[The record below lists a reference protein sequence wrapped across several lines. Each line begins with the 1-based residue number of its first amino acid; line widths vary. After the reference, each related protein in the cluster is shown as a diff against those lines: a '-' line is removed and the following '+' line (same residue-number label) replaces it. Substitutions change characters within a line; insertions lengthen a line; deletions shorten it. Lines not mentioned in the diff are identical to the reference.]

1 MSLTKRMGARLANSS
16 PSAAAGAA
24 GVAEA
29 VAEAAEAAAVEDVE
43 VAAVAAAACRGEPAA
58 SASCRRLQQKSAPLR
73 RGFFG
78 IAGRASISV
87 AVPPR
92 GIRAVYARASLRNT
106 RACTHARV

>member
-87 AVPPR
+87 AVPPEE
-92 GIRAVYARASLRNT
+92 YARVRT
-106 RACTHARV
+106 RESKVSREDG